1 MPHVH
6 VVANNTNIVTEQRLQ
21 NPASKEL
28 KHSLRAWS
36 GSEDSR
42 TSTAPR
48 RRRPC
53 TGTCSSARCS
63 PSTCAVRSE
72 RSPRRAAT
80 PGWRIRARIR
90 VARSVTRGGDEF
102 RRLLKNLGVEARL
115 GLLTHGSPHLVR
127 IGREPGTQLRARVA
141 HARLLVGCGV
151 TPRRR
156 KRMQGGGAHPLRCRA
171 WRPLGARETLGG
183 ARLAQGRPYPHNIRP
198 HRQGRGQ
205 SRDGHLRAETRH
217 TQGRRRRAV
226 LSAETVEA
234 LLAHPKHKRTAQQH
248 LGIREQA
255 PTYASARRWKGK
267 PEMIVKTYY

>member
-1 MPHVH
+1 MHGHVQLRTLQSEH
-6 VVANNTNIVTEQRLQ
+6 VRRAEREIAEKGGYSWVANPRPHPRCALRHEGRGRVQEAPQELGRGSRRQLHQ
-21 NPASKEL
+21 SK
-28 KHSLRAWS
+28 A
-36 GSEDSR
+36 
-42 TSTAPR
+42 
-48 RRRPC
+48 
-53 TGTCSSARCS
+53 
-63 PSTCAVRSE
+63 
-72 RSPRRAAT
+72 
-80 PGWRIRARIR
+80 
-90 VARSVTRGGDEF
+90 
-102 RRLLKNLGVEARL
+102 ARL